1 MSWLARL
8 LGADSNG
15 DSVDQAVVEDLLT
28 FEEEND
34 RLLPNNLT
42 PEDIARLEA
51 AGWIV
56 DLRTGQLIPEAEAND
71 YTVVKSWES

>member
-1 MSWLARL
+1 MNWLSRL
-8 LGADSNG
+8 LDADS
-15 DSVDQAVVEDLLT
+15 DEVDLRVVEDLLT
-28 FEEEND
+28 FEEESD
-34 RLLPNNLT
+34 MLLPNNLT
-42 PEDIARLEA
+42 AEDIARFEA